1 MNKYLLLL
9 AALALAACQQ
19 ASEEAAVEKSAAEE
33 MAAADAPAP
42 DSTGSSFAELL
53 DAQPDDV
60 KARYKY
66 RHPQETLEFFG
77 ISPGMTVV
85 EGLPGRGWYTKVL
98 APYLGSSG
106 HIIGVSYSM
115 DMWPLFF
122 FGTEE
127 FVQGRSTWTTDFPA
141 DAEEWRDENS
151 ATISAYTFGSVP
163 DEIGGTADVVFFAR
177 VMHNLANFEN
187 AGKGEFLTIALAD
200 VYTLLKPG
208 GIFGVVQHH
217 ARDEM
222 SDEFANGT
230 HGYLKKDFV
239 IAHAEA
245 AGLEFVG
252 ETDINANENDQPS
265 EDDVVWRLPPTY
277 GDAND
282 DAELRAAV
290 DAIGESNRMTLK
302 FRKPE

>member
-9 AALALAACQQ
+9 AALFLSACQQ
-19 ASEEAAVEKSAAEE
+19 ATEEAAVEENAIEESATEE
-33 MAAADAPAP
+33 PASEQAGP
-42 DSTGSSFAELL
+42 SLAELL

-60 KARYKY
+60 KARYKH
-66 RHPQETLEFFG
+66 RHPQATLEFFG
-77 ISPGMTVV
+77 IEPGMTVA
-85 EGLPGRGWYTKVL
+85 EGLPGSGWYTKVL

-115 DMWPLFF
+115 DMWPLFP

-141 DAEEWRDENS
+141 DAEEWRGENS
-151 ATISAYTFGSVP
+151 ATLSGYVFGSVP
-163 DEIGGTADVVFFAR
+163 DEIAGTADVVFFAR
-177 VMHNLANFEN
+177 VLHNLANFEN

-200 VYTLLKPG
+200 VYSILKPG

-239 IAHAEA
+239 IARAEA

-252 ETDINANENDQPS
+252 ELDINANEDDRPS
-265 EDDVVWRLPPTY
+265 EDDVVWRLPPSY
-277 GDAND
+277 NGAGD
-282 DAELRAAV
+282 DAELRAQL